1 MERKRHLE
9 EDSGAVY
16 DDIYSDLEPLQSKI
30 TKSFHQNLPGS
41 EVPEHGQEEQ
51 DGIDPT
57 EEQDGYD
64 QYQDGLSDPVDP
76 TSLDYEEGFVDE
88 AEVDEF
94 SFVDENPS
102 MSQIQ
107 SAQSMTSL
115 PVCSR
120 SSSGQ
125 VAMTSQA
132 PDELEHSD
140 SYSCPNNQYMEMPPA
155 KNTLQN
161 ERIPLTKGRFT
172 HNFLASKIVHKNH
185 VFLRSF
191 HFFPL

>member
-9 EDSGAVY
+9 GESGAVY
-16 DDIYSDLEPLQSKI
+16 DDIYSDLEPLQPKI
-30 TKSFHQNLPGS
+30 TKSFHQNLPRS
-41 EVPEHGQEEQ
+41 EIPEHGPEEQ
-51 DGIDPT
+51 DGIDQTDYKT
-57 EEQDGYD
+57 EEQDGYN
-64 QYQDGLSDPVDP
+64 QYQDGLSNPVDP

-107 SAQSMTSL
+107 SAQSITSL

-140 SYSCPNNQYMEMPPA
+140 TYSCPNNQYMEMPPA

-161 ERIPLTKGRFT
+161 EK
-172 HNFLASKIVHKNH
+172 
-185 VFLRSF
+185 
-191 HFFPL
+191 FFVGGSILIDYYNK